1 MRIQMTPADEAEYMT
16 DNGWGES
23 MFHRSAGS
31 NAEGSG
37 GRDHCGHLQEHGGPG
52 IQPPPTWN
60 RLRQTVRGWVLVVTP
75 GCTYPPWPTLNVV
88 VNQVLKTLSQRMSNT
103 LNNQLGTFRKF
114 WLVVTHY
121 VKQTKWGNT
130 QTAVFSLFWN
140 INRSKQIQRGTV
152 LKSNRK
158 SCWMKGSVWDPLTEN
173 NNQTYECSSGT
184 SSLIKL
190 ILEATSLRKW
200 RKIKGQNVSTLL
212 SKQMTIKRYKQG
224 YSINTNK
231 DSHNYYRRIFFSAR
245 IRGKPSS
252 ASIIQHYNTIFRLIY
267 KCIIIFKLK
276 VGYGIRFFGHF
287 C

>member
-1 MRIQMTPADEAEYMT
+1 
-16 DNGWGES
+16 
-23 MFHRSAGS
+23 
-31 NAEGSG
+31 
-37 GRDHCGHLQEHGGPG
+37 
-52 IQPPPTWN
+52 
-60 RLRQTVRGWVLVVTP
+60 
-75 GCTYPPWPTLNVV
+75 
-88 VNQVLKTLSQRMSNT
+88 
-103 LNNQLGTFRKF
+103 
-114 WLVVTHY
+114 
-121 VKQTKWGNT
+121 
-130 QTAVFSLFWN
+130 
-140 INRSKQIQRGTV
+140 
-152 LKSNRK
+152 
-158 SCWMKGSVWDPLTEN
+158 MKGSVWDPLTEN

-231 DSHNYYRRIFFSAR
+231 DSHNYYHRIFFSAR

-252 ASIIQHYNTIFRLIY
+252 ASIIQHYNMIFRLIY